1 MTVILV
7 SLMASA
13 LIVAWVSF
21 IKSLAPGQSKGFNI
35 TFATL
40 LAVVTVLA
48 AYSVYMGVGVY
59 GI

>member
-1 MTVILV
+1 MTIFLITLMAG
-7 SLMASA
+7 SLM
-13 LIVAWVSF
+13 VAWISF